1 MNKETRFSKVF
12 LITVIAIG
20 IIFYIYFLRTGK
32 KPAPAPSDIG
42 EEKLPLISM
51 STSLEKPTSVEEY
64 GMMTEYYTDSDL
76 VDLST
81 KVKIKLTLNIDKAY
95 LITKI
100 TITRSVGVEKRDTK
114 VITNQDFKKGDNI
127 IFFESKQGENMIAT
141 HKFSVTYT
149 SALNSVDIGG
159 PTTEVTINYDDISLL
174 ETSDSDTVINSDQ
187 LLLQGGVATTVY
199 DVYYTPGSYDIVS
212 KGGEDYTFYILGA
225 RGMPVNRTDN
235 PKGAYVSFSTVAPA
249 NFTYKLVV
257 GGSGNVNIEYGWAG
271 NGGTVIGTAN
281 NGYRGGGFSGIFSGS
296 VDRANAIGIAG
307 GSGGAA
313 NGENTSWN
321 GPGGPGRG
329 DVADSNTSMKG
340 VDGEN
345 GYKVQDWYS
354 MAGGGGGGGGYSG
367 GARGLSGS
375 ESRNT
380 PTVTGG
386 TGGTSYVDSLMT
398 NKVIEAG
405 PSNNTWPTGWETI
418 RKQLNLDPTNNGAI
432 IVSYTVYSPRESVI
446 QIITP

>member
-32 KPAPAPSDIG
+32 KPAPAPAPAPSDIG

-174 ETSDSDTVINSDQ
+174 ETFDSDTYE
-187 LLLQGGVATTVY
+187 AT
-199 DVYYTPGSYDIVS
+199 YTPPPYVQMRMRNN
-212 KGGEDYTFYILGA
+212 YTNPTFY
-225 RGMPVNRTDN
+225 
-235 PKGAYVSFSTVAPA
+235 
-249 NFTYKLVV
+249 
-257 GGSGNVNIEYGWAG
+257 
-271 NGGTVIGTAN
+271 
-281 NGYRGGGFSGIFSGS
+281 
-296 VDRANAIGIAG
+296 VDRYNF
-307 GSGGAA
+307 
-313 NGENTSWN
+313 
-321 GPGGPGRG
+321 
-329 DVADSNTSMKG
+329 
-340 VDGEN
+340 
-345 GYKVQDWYS
+345 
-354 MAGGGGGGGGYSG
+354 
-367 GARGLSGS
+367 
-375 ESRNT
+375 
-380 PTVTGG
+380 
-386 TGGTSYVDSLMT
+386 
-398 NKVIEAG
+398 
-405 PSNNTWPTGWETI
+405 
-418 RKQLNLDPTNNGAI
+418 DPTNDPLTIYYRHTIENVFQVGNVAQTYYNNITTLSQFHALGGVTQVNNVTSDWSQSMGVSSTSYANRTQQMTWFFIVHSSRSVAYRIAIWYYTSTSDQDAKWVNGRTDTHTNMHEI
-432 IVSYTVYSPRESVI
+432 DL
-446 QIITP
+446 